1 MLLVRQCA
9 GLQSQPNL
17 VGTISMNLDMLSQ
30 DK

>member
-17 VGTISMNLDMLSQ
+17 GGAISMNLDMLSQ